1 MSHRFI
7 PEPNAEPPA
16 PRLDFVVAIKRWT
29 TELLHLGPDA
39 TITVSEL
46 VCRDEGCPLVE
57 TAITVFDEEGTRT
70 WRFTRPKVALTK
82 LMVQQTLATPPRR
95 AGG

>member
-1 MSHRFI
+1 MSHRFV
-7 PEPNAEPPA
+7 PDSDAEPPP
-16 PRLDFVVAIKRWT
+16 PRLDFVLAIKRWT
-29 TELLHLGPDA
+29 ADLLHLDPDA

-46 VCRDEGCPLVE
+46 ACRDEGCPLVE
-57 TAITVFDEEGTRT
+57 TAITVFDNEGTRT
-70 WRFTRPKVALTK
+70 WCFTRPKIALTK